1 MVKFI
6 LFNNTNA
13 FDLVN
18 TNYWIFFKQDFNLFK
33 KQYPKKNLTIYNRI
47 KNPVGMNKVF
57 KFNKKFKKLI
67 IKVYLNINKF

>member
-33 KQYPKKNLTIYNRI
+33 K
-47 KNPVGMNKVF
+47 
-57 KFNKKFKKLI
+57 
-67 IKVYLNINKF
+67 